1 MPEGKG
7 RKVEVVL
14 LVAMKRRK
22 LDRWGNG
29 GGYVGNSEWLS
40 RVNCWSVYVTAY
52 GWLMKGSLIM
62 A

>member
-7 RKVEVVL
+7 RRVEVVL
-14 LVAMKRRK
+14 RVAMKRRK

-40 RVNCWSVYVTAY
+40 RVVGPCT
-52 GWLMKGSLIM
+52 
-62 A
+62 